1 MEIQKNPLVSCLCIT
16 NNRLSFLKRAISCFK
31 NQTYRNSE
39 LLVVCLDTDLAT
51 VNYMKD
57 HHLSEKNIHLI
68 TISSDLN
75 LTLGDIRNESIKI
88 AKGEFFCVWDDD
100 DYYHCERLSR
110 SMHAIKISGKS
121 GVVLGNII
129 IHHLAG
135 KSFYMSVTRLW
146 EQTLVFNKQKLL
158 DINAGYAS
166 LNKGEDT
173 ALVRSIIKELYFLKD
188 PTLYI
193 YTFHASNTC
202 DASHLHAH
210 LKVGERLGNIQ
221 EAILHT
227 LVSGCNEKLA
237 AKILDSRDFMEGFP
251 LATQADL
258 LPWGVKPFCTYPN
271 PRRADTEVGICL

>member
-1 MEIQKNPLVSCLCIT
+1 MEMQKNPLVSCLCIT
-16 NNRLSFLKRAISCFK
+16 NNRLFFLKRAINCFK
-31 NQTYRNSE
+31 NQTYEDSE
-39 LLVVCLDTDLAT
+39 LLIVCLDTDLAT
-51 VNYMKD
+51 INYMKD
-57 HHLSEKNIHLI
+57 QHPGEKNIQLI
-68 TISSDLN
+68 TISSELN
-75 LTLGDIRNESIKI
+75 LTLGDIRNESIKA

-110 SMHAIKISGKS
+110 SMHAIKVSGKS
-121 GVVLGNII
+121 GVVLGNLI

-135 KSFYMSVTRLW
+135 KSFYISVTRLW
-146 EQTLVFNKQKLL
+146 EQTLLFNKQKLL
-158 DINAGYAS
+158 DINAWYAS

-173 ALVRSIIKELYFLKD
+173 ALIKSIIKELYFLKD

-210 LKVGERLGNIQ
+210 LKVGERLGDIQ
-221 EAILHT
+221 ETILHH
-227 LVSGCNEKLA
+227 LVSDCNEKLA
-237 AKILDSRDFMEGFP
+237 AKILDSRDFMEDFP

-271 PRRADTEVGICL
+271 PRRTGIEVRICP